1 MFLNAAHQ
9 THNNRNGEKMS
20 LMGSLVDLTWLREVC
35 LRLGQQ
41 KWPKLKSQ
49 EKKKRMIR

>member
-1 MFLNAAHQ
+1 
-9 THNNRNGEKMS
+9 
-20 LMGSLVDLTWLREVC
+20 LTWLREVC

-49 EKKKRMIR
+49 EKKKEW